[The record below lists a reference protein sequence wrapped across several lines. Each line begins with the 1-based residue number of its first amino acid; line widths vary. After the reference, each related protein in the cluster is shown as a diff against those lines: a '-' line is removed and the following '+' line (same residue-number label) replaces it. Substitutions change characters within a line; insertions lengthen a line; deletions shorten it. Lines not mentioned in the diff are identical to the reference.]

1 MLGDGTG
8 VLAVIIEFFRGEGD
22 FPGVNDEFVGRTDV
36 FMEHSF
42 GKTDG
47 GFGRGV
53 AGDSFG
59 S

>member
-1 MLGDGTG
+1 MEPG

-47 GFGRGV
+47 VSEKRCGW
-53 AGDSFG
+53 
-59 S
+59 